1 MYKKLKLKSHFLIIV
16 FFFITSCGNNVNED
30 NFDFSNIE
38 LPKKSNNNIKEKE
51 EEIITKKEITNK
63 LLPLK
68 NREEVTKVIKYGK
81 DDPFSPYSNSSKK
94 FISYFSLKGFIT
106 VKNLDNA
113 IVNYLGEEGVIDLNS
128 VGGKNT
134 NLLPNNAYV
143 KNINPLNEE
152 LTIVIENE
160 MYTIKLDDN

>member
-1 MYKKLKLKSHFLIIV
+1 MPKRNTFNSLLLIIASLL
-16 FFFITSCGNNVNED
+16 IASCGKSNND
-30 NFDFSNIE
+30 NFDFSDIE
-38 LPKKSNNNIKEKE
+38 LPKKLSKNTNQKEVKK
-51 EEIITKKEITNK
+51 ITKKEITNK

-81 DDPFSPYSNSSKK
+81 DDPFSPFSNSSKK
-94 FISYFSLKGFIT
+94 FISNFSLKGFIT
-106 VKNLDNA
+106 VEKIDNA
-113 IVNYLGEEGVIDLNS
+113 IINYLGKEGVIDLNS

-152 LTIVIENE
+152 LIIVIDNE
-160 MYTIKLDDN
+160 IYNIKLNDN

>member
-1 MYKKLKLKSHFLIIV
+1 MYKKLKLKSFFLTIALL
-16 FFFITSCGNNVNED
+16 FIASCSNSQKD

-38 LPKKSNNNIKEKE
+38 LPKKSNKNIKEKE
-51 EEIITKKEITNK
+51 VEIITKKEITNK

-81 DDPFSPYSNSSKK
+81 DDPFSPFSNSSKK
-94 FISYFSLKGFIT
+94 FISDFSLKGFIT
-106 VKNLDNA
+106 VKNINNA
-113 IVNYLGEEGVIDLNS
+113 IINYLGKEGVIDLDS

-143 KNINPLNEE
+143 KNINTLNEE
-152 LTIVIENE
+152 LIIVIENE
-160 MYTIKLDDN
+160 IYNIKLDED